1 MTSGSPGKLILL
13 FALPLMAGNVFQ
25 QFYTMVDAMVV
36 GQIVGVKALAA
47 VGAADWIIWM
57 VQGIVS
63 GSAQGFSILAAQN
76 YGAGKKEDLK
86 KTVGTSYVLMA
97 GIALTVLAVS
107 QAGAR
112 PLLTF
117 LNTRRMLWI
126 CL

>member
-1 MTSGSPGKLILL
+1 MSGNVKNMTSGSPGKLILF

-63 GSAQGFSILAAQN
+63 GGAQGFSILTSQN
-76 YGAGKKEDLK
+76 YGAGKAKELRR
-86 KTVGTSYVLMA
+86 TVAGSYTLMA
-97 GIALTVLAVS
+97 VIAVAVLAVS
-107 QAGAR
+107 QAGAV
-112 PLLTF
+112 P
-117 LNTRRMLWI
+117 
-126 CL
+126 